1 MKLIAVTGSTG
12 SADRGAGP
20 AVARHLVEAGYAVR
34 KLDWRVHDVT
44 DRDFRKVDLTHY
56 GDTFAALTGC
66 DAVVHLAAQ
75 AEPDFD
81 HFTGAE
87 RFHNNTLSTFNVFQA
102 AAELG
107 MERVVWGSSETVLG
121 FPFDRVAPTLLPTD
135 DERPP
140 VPENAYAMAKVVCE
154 DLARHMNRRYSIPF
168 VGLRF
173 SNIHYDNPEHP
184 TRYELIPGYWK
195 DPKSRMFN
203 LWGYV
208 DVRDVA
214 QAVQKA
220 LESSISTAEVFTIA
234 AADTIMR
241 QTNAELVMAVFPDCK
256 LKQGTSDH
264 ETLIGI
270 SKAREMLGYD
280 PQYSWRRVLRMD

>member
-20 AVARHLVEAGYAVR
+20 VVVRHLLEAGFEVR
-34 KLDWRVHDVT
+34 KLDWRAHDIT

-56 GDTFAALTGC
+56 GDTFAALSGC

-87 RFHNNTLSTFNVFQA
+87 RFHNNALSTFNVFQA

-107 MERVVWGSSETVLG
+107 MEKIVWGSSETVLG

-140 VPENAYAMAKVVCE
+140 VPENAYAMAKAVSE
-154 DLARHMNRRYSIPF
+154 DLARHMNRRYSIPIL
-168 VGLRF
+168 GLRF
-173 SNIHYDNPEHP
+173 SNIHYDDPDHP
-184 TRYELIPGYWK
+184 TRYDLIPGYWE
-195 DPKSRMFN
+195 DPKSRAFN
-203 LWGYV
+203 LWAYV
-208 DVRDVA
+208 DCRDAA
-214 QAVQKA
+214 QSVLKA
-220 LESSISTAEVFTIA
+220 LKSDVTTAEVFTIA

-241 QTNAELVMAVFPDCK
+241 QTNAELLAAVFPDCR
-256 LKQGTSDH
+256 LKDGTSDH

-270 SKAREMLGYD
+270 SRAREMLGYA
-280 PQYSWRRVLRMD
+280 PQFTWRQVLDMD

>member
-20 AVARHLVEAGYAVR
+20 AVARHLIEAGYQVR
-34 KLDWRVHDVT
+34 KLDWRVYDVT

-56 GDTFAALTGC
+56 GDTFAALSGC

-107 MERVVWGSSETVLG
+107 MEKIVWGSSETVLG
-121 FPFDRVAPTLLPTD
+121 FPFDRVPPSLLPTD

-140 VPENAYAMAKVVCE
+140 VPENAYAMAKAVCE
-154 DLARHMNRRYSIPF
+154 DLARHMNRRYSIPIL
-168 VGLRF
+168 GLRF
-173 SNIHYDNPEHP
+173 SNIHYDIPDHP
-184 TRYELIPGYWK
+184 TRYDLIPGYWK
-195 DPKSRMFN
+195 DPRSRMFN

-208 DVRDVA
+208 DVRDVN

-220 LESSISTAEVFTIA
+220 LESSISTAEAFTIA

-241 QTNAELVMAVFPDCK
+241 QTNAELLEAVFPHCK
-256 LKQGTSDH
+256 LKDGTSGH
-264 ETLIGI
+264 ESLNGI
-270 SKAREMLGYD
+270 SKAREMLGYE
-280 PQYSWRRVLRMD
+280 PQYSWRDVLEMD

>member
-20 AVARHLVEAGYAVR
+20 AVARHLIEAGYAVR
-34 KLDWRVHDVT
+34 KLDWRVLDVT

-56 GDTFAALTGC
+56 GDTFAALAGC

-87 RFHNNTLSTFNVFQA
+87 RFHNNALSTFNVFQA

-107 MERVVWGSSETVLG
+107 MEKIVWGSSETVLG

-140 VPENAYAMAKVVCE
+140 VPENAYAMAKTVCE
-154 DLARHMNRRYSIPF
+154 DLARHMNRRYSIPIL
-168 VGLRF
+168 GLRF

-184 TRYELIPGYWK
+184 TRYDIIPDYWK
-195 DPKSRMFN
+195 NPRSRMFN

-220 LESSISTAEVFTIA
+220 LESPITGAEVFTIA

-241 QTNAELVMAVFPDCK
+241 QANRELLDAVFPDCR
-256 LKQGTSDH
+256 LKPGTSDH

-270 SKAREMLGYD
+270 SKAREMLGYA
-280 PQYSWRRVLRMD
+280 PQYSWRDILDMD